1 MDLVSGAWRVIV
13 TMQHTANGIPK
24 IVPECTLPITAI
36 RRVTLIVTELAVIEP
51 TASGL
56 CLRERG
62 KGVDVET
69 IRKSTSARLMIP
81 EVVPEMPIPVD

>member
-1 MDLVSGAWRVIV
+1 MIV
-13 TMQHTANGIPK
+13 AMQHTANGIPK

-51 TASGL
+51 TDSGL
-56 CLRERG
+56 CLRERC

-69 IRKSTSARLMIP
+69 IRKSTSARLVIP